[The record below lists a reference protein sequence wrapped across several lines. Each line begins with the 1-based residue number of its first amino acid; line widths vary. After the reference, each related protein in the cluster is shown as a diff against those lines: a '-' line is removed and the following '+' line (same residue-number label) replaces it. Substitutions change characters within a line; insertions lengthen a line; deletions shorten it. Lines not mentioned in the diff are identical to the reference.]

1 MGNGGVPVRGSPLGA
16 GLWPLQLRR
25 GNPVR
30 ATTKI
35 KDRSNDR
42 GELTPTYAA
51 TPVSTA
57 EGAPAEEEAERK
69 ILYTVE
75 ELQAPRGLAT
85 GFS

>member
-1 MGNGGVPVRGSPLGA
+1 MLDCGPFNCAEATQS
-16 GLWPLQLRR
+16 GLQ
-25 GNPVR
+25 
-30 ATTKI
+30 KI

-42 GELTPTYAA
+42 GELTPTDAA